1 MISTHREVFEE
12 EIAPVVLDVE
22 EEAKDE
28 HHVHEA
34 DEDDDHHPRVDR
46 HPDLSLC
53 LCHYISEECSECIY
67 EHLVFYT
74 TKRSFQKNTPLSTD
88 RQTQCLFRPHH
99 YADSL
104 HQALGES

>member
-12 EIAPVVLDVE
+12 EIAPVVLDIE
-22 EEAKDE
+22 EEAEDE

-46 HPDLSLC
+46 HPDLSLR

-67 EHLVFYT
+67 
-74 TKRSFQKNTPLSTD
+74 R
-88 RQTQCLFRPHH
+88 
-99 YADSL
+99 
-104 HQALGES
+104 